1 MADSAWPRMK
11 GLLGRSGLDE
21 DEGILLEPASS
32 IHMFFMRFAIDAVFL
47 DRELTVLK
55 IAPALKPWRMASKRG
70 SRSVLELPAG
80 RCERVGLR
88 EGSRL
93 SLDQL

>member
-1 MADSAWPRMK
+1 MK
-11 GLLGRSGLDE
+11 GLLGRSGLEE
-21 DEGILLEPASS
+21 DEGILLRPASS

-47 DRELTVLK
+47 DRELNVLK
-55 IAPALKPWRMASKRG
+55 IAPTLKPWRMASKRG

-80 RCERVGLR
+80 RCERVRLR